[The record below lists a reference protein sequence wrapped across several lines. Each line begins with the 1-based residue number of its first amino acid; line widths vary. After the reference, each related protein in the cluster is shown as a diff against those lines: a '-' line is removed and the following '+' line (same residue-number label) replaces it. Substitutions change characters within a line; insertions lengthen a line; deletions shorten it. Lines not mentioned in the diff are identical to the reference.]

1 MHDNVEDTYREEAS
15 DLIVELESV
24 LLELEEQPEDPAL
37 VDSVFRA
44 LHTIKGGA
52 AMFGFEPLAE
62 FTHHLENAFESVRS
76 GEMLVTKA
84 LVSLTFQSLDH
95 ITQLLENRNGSEA
108 LAKHSVVLLE
118 QLVALM
124 PEALVASD
132 AGGGH
137 AQATSDAEPIRL
149 DDQGD
154 VTANRSPESEQPQS
168 HEASAANHS
177 GAQSAPQNK
186 VEQQLYRIQLRPAKD
201 TFRDGLDPLPVL
213 RELKALGECWM
224 KPLIAQVPD
233 LSQID
238 PETCYMDWTLLLRTT
253 AAEADIRDAF
263 IFVEDEW
270 QFQVLV
276 LQQHEALAP
285 EACARLGD
293 ILVSRGDVSLVE
305 LNEALDQQ
313 KRLGELMVA
322 DQKIDSEQLD
332 CALTEQEMVRANQ
345 QARTKT
351 AAATSV
357 KVPAARLDTLMDLV
371 GELVIAQARLNQ
383 CAMRLVDSD
392 LLAVAESI
400 ERLTSELRENSL
412 SLRMLPIGTTFG
424 RFRRLVRDLAGDLGK
439 EIELITTGAET
450 ELDKTIIDRLSDPL
464 VHLIRNAIDHGI
476 ESPSVRE
483 TKGKNRQGTVKLSAA
498 HSESHVVITITDDG
512 KGMDLA
518 AIRARAIER
527 KVITPEDVLTDTE
540 IFDLVFEPGFSTA
553 QTISNISGR
562 GVGMD
567 VVKRSIED
575 LRGVVSIS
583 SEPEA
588 GSTIRIEIPL
598 TLAIIEG
605 LLVGVAQERYVLPLS
620 LVEECIE
627 LPRMDKGRV
636 CTKRTVEVRGE
647 LVPFVRL
654 CEWFELESSDSDIEQ
669 VILVKVGD
677 HRFGFV
683 VDEVIGQHQTV
694 IKALGKVYEGVQGIS
709 GATIL
714 GDGSVA
720 LIIEAAKL
728 IESLRQ
734 SNLGVD
740 QRDARVANIA

>member
-15 DLIVELESV
+15 DLIAELESV
-24 LLELEEQPEDPAL
+24 LLELESQPEDPAL

-62 FTHHLENAFESVRS
+62 FTHHLENAFELVRA
-76 GEMLVTKA
+76 GEMEVSTP

-95 ITQLLENRNGSEA
+95 ITQLLEHREGSESLLQQSEA
-108 LAKHSVVLLE
+108 LLN
-118 QLVALM
+118 QLAELVPDSLQEGVATYTETADTAEVFIL
-124 PEALVASD
+124 PGEEGAENKSD
-132 AGGGH
+132 SPGTSARPTEGA
-137 AQATSDAEPIRL
+137 AQAKQKKAEP
-149 DDQGD
+149 
-154 VTANRSPESEQPQS
+154 
-168 HEASAANHS
+168 
-177 GAQSAPQNK
+177 K
-186 VEQQLYRIQLRPAKD
+186 LYRIQLHPAKD
-201 TFRDGLDPLPVL
+201 TFRDGLDPLPIL
-213 RELKALGECWM
+213 RELKGLGECWM
-224 KPLIAQVPD
+224 KPLVAQVPD
-233 LSQID
+233 LPQID

-253 AAEADIRDAF
+253 ADEAEIRDAF

-270 QFQVLV
+270 QFQILV
-276 LQQHEALAP
+276 LQQQDETLDP

-293 ILVSRGDVSLVE
+293 ILVSRGDVTQAE
-305 LNEALDQQ
+305 LSEALDQQ

-322 DQKIDSEQLD
+322 SQKIDPEQLD
-332 CALTEQEMVRANQ
+332 CALAEQEMVRATQ

-351 AAATSV
+351 TAARSV

-383 CAMRLVDSD
+383 CAMRLSD
-392 LLAVAESI
+392 GDLMAVAESI
-400 ERLTSELRENSL
+400 ERLTTELRENSL

-439 EIELITTGAET
+439 EIELITNGAET
-450 ELDKTIIDRLSDPL
+450 ELDKTIIDRLADPI

-476 ESPSVRE
+476 ELPDARE
-483 TKGKNRQGTVKLSAA
+483 AKGKSRKGTVKLSAA
-498 HSESHVVITITDDG
+498 HSESHVVITIVDDG
-512 KGMDLA
+512 KGMDVA

-527 KVITPEDVLTDTE
+527 QVIAEEDVMSDSE

-553 QTISNISGR
+553 QTVSNISGR

-575 LRGVVSIS
+575 LRGMVSIS
-583 SEPEA
+583 SQPES

-627 LPRMDKGRV
+627 LPRMDANRAS
-636 CTKRTVEVRGE
+636 TKRTVEVRGE

-654 CEWFELESSDSDIEQ
+654 SEWFELESSNSDIEQ
-669 VILVKVGD
+669 VVLVKVGES
-677 HRFGFV
+677 RFGFV

-734 SNLGVD
+734 SQLGLD
-740 QRDARVANIA
+740 YREPRVAGIAC